1 MILKFF
7 GEKLLLNTKIS
18 VGIAL
23 IGLYLLCF
31 SSTAGTS
38 VDFYD
43 ILLLIAAFFYGVH
56 IIVVNYFSKKVD
68 AAKISCLQFF
78 VVGILSIPFML
89 LFETP
94 HLQGFIDCRIPILY
108 AGILT
113 CGVAYTLQI
122 FGQKYSTPTVASLIL
137 CLESVF
143 AVIGG
148 SIILHESMKSK
159 RNIWLSV
166 YD

>member
-1 MILKFF
+1 MLQRFLVCSFLLSEFF
-7 GEKLLLNTKIS
+7 
-18 VGIAL
+18 
-23 IGLYLLCF
+23 
-31 SSTAGTS
+31 
-38 VDFYD
+38 
-43 ILLLIAAFFYGVH
+43 
-56 IIVVNYFSKKVD
+56 
-68 AAKISCLQFF
+68 
-78 VVGILSIPFML
+78 SIPFML

-122 FGQKYSTPTVASLIL
+122 FGQKYSTPTIASLIL

-148 SIILHESMKSK
+148 SIILHESMSTKEIIGCIFMISAVIISQINLKNIKKSAAITFSD
-159 RNIWLSV
+159 RRRE
-166 YD
+166 DCGF

>member
-1 MILKFF
+1 
-7 GEKLLLNTKIS
+7 
-18 VGIAL
+18 
-23 IGLYLLCF
+23 
-31 SSTAGTS
+31 
-38 VDFYD
+38 
-43 ILLLIAAFFYGVH
+43 
-56 IIVVNYFSKKVD
+56 
-68 AAKISCLQFF
+68 
-78 VVGILSIPFML
+78 ML

-122 FGQKYSTPTVASLIL
+122 FGQKYSTPTIASLIL

-148 SIILHESMKSK
+148 SIILHESMSTKEIIGCIFMISAVIISQINLK
-159 RNIWLSV
+159 NIKKVPLSLSLTEEEKTV
-166 YD
+166 DSDL